1 MRFGLLQSLGAL
13 MRFGLLQS
21 LQSVS
26 TLPLNGLLVTSPYLV
41 ALSCLLVTRY
51 ELVVTYFQNNFPLP
65 FFSQY
70 ILPLFFA
77 SLL

>member
-1 MRFGLLQSLGAL
+1 

-26 TLPLNGLLVTSPYLV
+26 TLPLNGLFVTAPYLV
-41 ALSCLLVTRY
+41 VLSFLLVARY
-51 ELVVTYFQNNFPLP
+51 EFVVAYFQNNFPLP
-65 FFSQY
+65 FFSQC